1 MFHAS
6 AISNPGDAARRV
18 HTVGQNLT
26 RFLPCAHAPPALKLT
41 ALLSPLPHR
50 LRRAARDPRLH
61 EFLWFC
67 VPGIAVAFVL
77 RAWLMATLPWG
88 FYHPDT
94 HDFLTTVY
102 FLKAH
107 RHWEIHGKTTFLTP
121 LCYTLAYFVPK
132 VPALIVIPLA
142 QHLRGLFVVLMMGA
156 VCRLWC
162 VYWRWLIVP
171 LTILAAI
178 QPAMIFWEHTL
189 LSESGFVFGAVA
201 LALAGTVFARWPG
214 WPGLGGLLAA
224 MFLVAAARPEGNLWL
239 GAGVLSVLIVYW
251 GRWRAEAGKIAAI
264 FAMTLLMFSITKVS
278 HSGLLL
284 YASLVH
290 LTPDEPRAVPGFGP
304 YIRPLRDRMALRRQA
319 SVTDDVVR
327 TSKRINE
334 ALVAYARDHPDAKLG
349 LPGDERERRR
359 KSSPNTATEGD
370 AELDLRIGNNLSN
383 LCRRLAIESARAH
396 PFALPGL
403 AWRKFLAPI
412 NTDSGGRFEERNI
425 HDKQAFSLSA
435 KPDVAR
441 VITPG
446 LLGTRIDS
454 YEQARAFVESHYHL
468 DNVRWFNAL
477 EAGWQAAVDFFH
489 FPPSRYS
496 DTFELPGPLLYHF
509 LACLGALASLFRPG
523 PARRFQW
530 AFVPTLFG
538 AWFIVTLTAAVIPR
552 HRFVMELFWLLY
564 LFFLLDGIGW
574 LVVGLSHRSVR
585 RPSSPDQT
593 LANLS
598 T

>member
-1 MFHAS
+1 MF
-6 AISNPGDAARRV
+6 P
-18 HTVGQNLT
+18 
-26 RFLPCAHAPPALKLT
+26 PPAAKLS
-41 ALLSPLPHR
+41 APLNLLPYR
-50 LRRAARDPRLH
+50 LRPVASDPCLH

-67 VPGIAVAFVL
+67 VPGVALAAVL
-77 RAWLMATLPWG
+77 RAWLMVAMPWG
-88 FYHPDT
+88 YYHPDT
-94 HDFLTTVY
+94 HDFLTNIY
-102 FLKAH
+102 SLKAH

-121 LCYTLAYFVPK
+121 VCYTLAYFVPK

-142 QHLRGLFVVLMMGA
+142 QHLRGLLVVLMTGA
-156 VCRLWC
+156 ICRLWC

-171 LTILAAI
+171 LTLLAAT
-178 QPAMIFWEHTL
+178 QPAMIFWEHAL

-201 LALAGTVFARWPG
+201 LALAGTMFARWPG
-214 WPGLGGLLAA
+214 WPSLGGLLAA

-239 GAGVLSVLIVYW
+239 GAGVLVTLIVYW
-251 GRWRAEAGKIAAI
+251 NQWRAEAGKIVAVL
-264 FAMTLLMFSITKVS
+264 AMSLLMFSITKVS

-290 LTPDEPRAVPGFGP
+290 LTPDDPRAAPGFGP
-304 YIRPLRDRMALRRQA
+304 YIRPLRERMALRRQA

-334 ALVAYARDHPDAKLG
+334 ALVAYAQEHSDAKLG
-349 LPGDERERRR
+349 FPNNERDRRR
-359 KSSPNTATEGD
+359 KASPNGLAEGN
-370 AELDLRIGNNLSN
+370 AELDLRVGNNLSN

-412 NTDSGGRFEERNI
+412 NADSGGRFEERNI

-446 LLGTRIDS
+446 LLGTRIDN
-454 YEQARAFVESHYHL
+454 YEQARAFVDGHYDL
-468 DNVRWFNAL
+468 DKLRWYNAL
-477 EAGWQAAVDFFH
+477 EAGWQRAVNFFR

-496 DTFELPGPLLYHF
+496 DTFELPGPLLFHV
-509 LACLGALASLFRPG
+509 LAFVGALTALFRPG

-530 AFVPTLFG
+530 AFIPTIFG

-552 HRFVMELFWLLY
+552 HRFVLEPFWLLY

-574 LVVGLSHRSVR
+574 LAVRLARRSVR
-585 RPSSPDQT
+585 QPPAPEQT
-593 LANLS
+593 LATLS
-598 T
+598 P